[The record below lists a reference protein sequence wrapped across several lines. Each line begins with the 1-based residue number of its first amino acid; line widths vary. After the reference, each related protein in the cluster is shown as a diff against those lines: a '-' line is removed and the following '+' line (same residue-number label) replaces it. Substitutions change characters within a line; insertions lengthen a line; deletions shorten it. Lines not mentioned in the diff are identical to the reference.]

1 MVSVYSTYEG
11 RIIKRAT
18 REVSEGRE
26 HFHVQTVPP
35 IGNGGVPLRYQEAP
49 EHLQMGW
56 WWTTRDEITDIPNIH
71 YDPKLG
77 DVLRYGLID
86 EFLLIPQSLIQP
98 SEVAILFVHCA
109 NRKDIISH
117 TEYDD
122 LLDAYTLGREGW
134 LAYRFAPRIV
144 AQMLLGSS
152 PHDSGLD
159 EGEYA
164 EYKNRKKFFTEY

>member
-1 MVSVYSTYEG
+1 MVSVYSTYQG

-35 IGNGGVPLRYQEAP
+35 IGNGGIPLRYQEAP

-56 WWTTRDEITDIPNIH
+56 WWTTRDEITDIPHIEH
-71 YDPKLG
+71 DGRLG
-77 DVLRYGLID
+77 DELQYGLID
-86 EFLLIPQSLIQP
+86 EFILIPQHA
-98 SEVAILFVHCA
+98 VTILFVHCE
-109 NRKDIISH
+109 NNKDILSH

-122 LLDAYTLGREGW
+122 LLDACTLGRGGW
-134 LAYRFAPRIV
+134 LAYRFVPRIV